1 MTADAAPVV
10 ARLRRRQHFH
20 HPPEARVHHPE
31 TLPLIGRAV
40 RYIPHVGR
48 QESSA
53 ITSPSLSSSNN
64 DASPPAK
71 NDTPA
76 PSVDTPSPSVTSSG
90 VTDTPGPNVTYI
102 TPSPSEAAKVD
113 GVLTDDT
120 HLQTVRQTPPG
131 TDGAVPSLPQSPG
144 NSGAPSGDPVPAP
157 SSVPT
162 TTPDV
167 QPPESTPTPTPTP
180 DPAPSTDPAPQGTP
194 SSSESAPPTETTNRW
209 IAASKSQEVWQPPP
223 EPSTTQE
230 FAAVPTQETPA
241 QPSQTAAAAF
251 AESTTAADTPTS
263 SGVVAG
269 IIGAVSSSSSALAS
283 SSAAAVAGIASSR
296 SVALGGTSLTPK
308 VQPTSPGVNAS
319 PSHAASP
326 STNASNSDTA
336 ASAGSENES
345 LSAGAKAGI
354 AIGVIAAVGVAL
366 FVIMFCVRRS
376 KRSKI
381 ISTPAESN
389 PYAFSSYGAALEK
402 GGASDLRRK
411 GTQHS
416 ALDFSDGPLPN
427 QRSRWRHLSTLAVP
441 FASQGRSRG
450 SVGPGLAGVGSSPTR
465 LDSTNPNMYQAQGAY
480 PYAFSDS
487 DDHHD
492 QVMQLDDDASN
503 FRNTHYEEWLAYDNA
518 GVFNSPTDSPAANP
532 SPPRI
537 RQPQAR
543 RVPVPPLD
551 PDPFVDPQVQTPTPM
566 SPTRGRTLDN
576 MYGIYTEEEPVVQ
589 HIQYR
594 VTPPPVQAQIAQHQY
609 VTVEVGHAV

>member
-1 MTADAAPVV
+1 MTADTAPVV

-20 HPPEARVHHPE
+20 HPPEERAHHPE
-31 TLPLIGRAV
+31 TLPFLGRAV
-40 RYIPHVGR
+40 RYIPHVAR

-53 ITSPSLSSSNN
+53 NTSPPPSSSTN

-76 PSVDTPSPSVTSSG
+76 PNVDTQSPSVPSSG
-90 VTDTPGPNVTYI
+90 VTDTPPPNVTHI

-113 GVLTDDT
+113 GVSTDDT
-120 HLQTVRQTPPG
+120 HQQTVRQTPQG
-131 TDGAVPSLPQSPG
+131 TDGAVPSPPQSPS
-144 NSGAPSGDPVPAP
+144 NSGAPSGNPAPAP
-157 SSVPT
+157 SSIPT
-162 TTPDV
+162 TIPDV
-167 QPPESTPTPTPTP
+167 QPPESTPTP
-180 DPAPSTDPAPQGTP
+180 DPAPSTDPAPQGTS
-194 SSSESAPPTETTNRW
+194 SSSESAPPAETTNKQ
-209 IAASKSQEVWQPPP
+209 IAAAKSQEVWQAPP
-223 EPSTTQE
+223 ETSITQE
-230 FAAVPTQETPA
+230 LAAGPTQETFG
-241 QPSQTAAAAF
+241 QPSQTTAAAS

-263 SGVVAG
+263 SEVVAG

-296 SVALGGTSLTPK
+296 SVAPGGTSLTPK
-308 VQPTSPGVNAS
+308 VHPTSPGVTAS
-319 PSHAASP
+319 PSRAASP
-326 STNASNSDTA
+326 STNASNSATA

-354 AIGVIAAVGVAL
+354 AIGVIAAIGVAL
-366 FVIMFCVRRS
+366 LVIMFCVRRS

-389 PYAFSSYGAALEK
+389 PYAFSTYGAALEK
-402 GGASDLRRK
+402 GGASDLRRN

-427 QRSRWRHLSTLAVP
+427 QRSRWRHLSTFAVP
-441 FASQGRSRG
+441 FANQGRSRG

-465 LDSTNPNMYQAQGAY
+465 LDLTKPSMNQAQGAY
-480 PYAFSDS
+480 PYARSDS
-487 DDHHD
+487 DDDHS
-492 QVMQLDDDASN
+492 QVMQLDDDASH

-532 SPPRI
+532 SPSRI

-551 PDPFVDPQVQTPTPM
+551 PDPFADPQVQTPTRP
-566 SPTRGRTLDN
+566 SPARSRTLEN
-576 MYGIYTEEEPVVQ
+576 MYGICAEEAPVVQ
-589 HIQYR
+589 HTQYR

-609 VTVEVGHAV
+609 ATVEVGHAV